1 MLINT
6 STVIATPAS
15 SHFFRRTQRLAS
27 AGGDQAEERWIRQS
41 NEYTNMLVVPA

>member
-1 MLINT
+1 MLQHFGAAILL
-6 STVIATPAS
+6 SGISFAGLAAT
-15 SHFFRRTQRLAS
+15 S